1 MLHGPIVKERSRGI
15 SRDQFGNFEP
25 FGSFLEQPS
34 QENDMDRAKPN
45 KTRGGDPDGARVPP
59 RTKHEDKKEKLLQD
73 ELDDSF
79 PASDPPSIT
88 QPTKPEPPAPKKG
101 V

>member
-1 MLHGPIVKERSRGI
+1 
-15 SRDQFGNFEP
+15 
-25 FGSFLEQPS
+25 
-34 QENDMDRAKPN
+34 MDRADPT

-59 RTKHEDKKEKLLQD
+59 KAKIEDKEEKLLGD

-88 QPTKPEPPAPKKG
+88 QPVGKEPPAPKKRTD
-101 V
+101 